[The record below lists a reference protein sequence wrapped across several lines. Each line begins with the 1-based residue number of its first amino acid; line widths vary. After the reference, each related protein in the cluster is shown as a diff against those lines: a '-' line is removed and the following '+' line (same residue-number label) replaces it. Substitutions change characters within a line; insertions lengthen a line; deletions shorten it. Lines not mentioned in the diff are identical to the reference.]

1 MSTEVPHGGEH
12 GDGGT
17 IGERLGVPSP
27 ERAAIAPSG
36 EHVGTPRTASTEG
49 TPLSGDPQ
57 RDPEPDPARARRD
70 ERIVAALFTLSGA
83 CTIFFVAYYWVANL
97 HDRYYTQYLG
107 LSLAA
112 SLILIGVAAIYWVKT
127 LMNDE
132 EAVQDRHSLYDQREN
147 DVAGEVFM
155 QGVADSAFL
164 KRPLLRRT
172 FIASQALLGIPAV
185 VLLRSLAPTQ
195 PQKAF
200 EHTHWKPGDRLFD
213 AQKFQPIQLL
223 DPAKGVTLDIG
234 GFVTVLP
241 ESALTIEEVKDTQGN
256 VIERRTVVDHEIE
269 ADSVTMLLRLDPND
283 FDPNNHRT
291 DYRYVVEGHVAYS
304 KLCTHLGCPVSLY
317 EQQTHKLLCPCH
329 QSQFLVTEGARPVF
343 GPAARSLPQLPIMV
357 DEEGF
362 FRCVKDFDQPVGP
375 GYWERT

>member
-1 MSTEVPHGGEH
+1 MSDHEP
-12 GDGGT
+12 T
-17 IGERLGVPSP
+17 IGERLGTPSL
-27 ERAAIAPSG
+27 ERAAAAPEA
-36 EHVGTPRTASTEG
+36 EHVGPVRTEEAPAAPVADASATDE
-49 TPLSGDPQ
+49 
-57 RDPEPDPARARRD
+57 AKAKRD
-70 ERIVAALFTLSGA
+70 ELIVAAMFTLSGA
-83 CTIFFVAYYWVANL
+83 VAVFFVAYYWIANL
-97 HDRYYTQYLG
+97 HDRWYNQILG
-107 LSLAA
+107 LSLAV
-112 SLILIGVAAIYWVKT
+112 SLTLIGVAAIYWVKT

-147 DVAGEVFM
+147 DAAGQVFVE
-155 QGVADSAFL
+155 GVADSGFL

-172 FIASQALLGIPAV
+172 FILSQVPLIVAPV

-195 PQKAF
+195 PAKEF

-213 AQKFQPIQLL
+213 AQKFQPLQLL
-223 DPAKGVTLDIG
+223 DPTKGVTLDIG

-241 ESALTIEEVKDTQGN
+241 ESALSIEEVKDVNGN
-256 VIERRTVVDHEIE
+256 VIERRTVVDRDIE
-269 ADSVTMLLRLDPND
+269 ADSVTMLLRLDPTD
-283 FDPNNHRT
+283 FDPENHRT
-291 DYRYVVEGHVAYS
+291 DYRYVVQGHVAYS

-317 EQQTHKLLCPCH
+317 EQQTRKLLCPCH

>member
-1 MSTEVPHGGEH
+1 MSDT
-12 GDGGT
+12 DDSTGGT
-17 IGERLGVPSP
+17 IGERLGVPSL
-27 ERAAIAPSG
+27 ERAAVAPTA
-36 EHVGTPRTASTEG
+36 EHVGPVHRSHADTG
-49 TPLSGDPQ
+49 NPLSGGDE
-57 RDPEPDPARARRD
+57 RDPEPDEAKAKRD
-70 ERIVAALFTLSGA
+70 ERVVATLFTLSGA
-83 CTIFFVAYYWVANL
+83 AAIFFVAYYWVANL
-97 HDRYYTQYLG
+97 HDRWYNQILG
-107 LSLAA
+107 LSLAV
-112 SLILIGVAAIYWVKT
+112 SLFLIGIAAIYWVKT

-132 EAVQDRHSLYDQREN
+132 EAVQERHPLYDQREN
-147 DVAGEVFM
+147 EVAGEVFM
-155 QGVADSAFL
+155 AGVADSAFL

-172 FIASQALLGIPAV
+172 FIASQVPLLLAPV

-195 PQKAF
+195 PKKAF

-213 AQKFQPIQLL
+213 AQKFQPLQLL
-223 DPAKGVTLDIG
+223 DPTKGVTLDIG

-241 ESALTIEEVKDTQGN
+241 ESAITYEQTTDTEGN
-256 VIERRTVVDHEIE
+256 VIDSVPRVDPQVE

-291 DYRYVVEGHVAYS
+291 DYRYVVQGHVAYS